1 MMEITSVSER
11 PVTES
16 GGTTGVLDGSFF
28 GLRLREGAN
37 LRTGGGSSCT
47 SIVGNSYA

>member
-1 MMEITSVSER
+1 MMEMTSVSER

-16 GGTTGVLDGSFF
+16 GGTTGVLDCSLF

-37 LRTGGGSSCT
+37 LRGGRRIVVSTDRRAT
-47 SIVGNSYA
+47 S

>member
-1 MMEITSVSER
+1 MMVMTSVSER

-16 GGTTGVLDGSFF
+16 GGTTGVLDGSLF

-37 LRTGGGSSCT
+37 LRTGGGSSWT
-47 SIVGNSYA
+47 SMVGDSYA